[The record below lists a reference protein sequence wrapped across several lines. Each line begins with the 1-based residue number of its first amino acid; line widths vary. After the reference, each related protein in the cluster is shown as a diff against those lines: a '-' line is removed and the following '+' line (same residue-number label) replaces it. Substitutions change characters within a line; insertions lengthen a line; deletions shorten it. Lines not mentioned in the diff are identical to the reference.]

1 MNNKPVLPSFAFDA
15 IKFRNG
21 VSKNNVEATKQW
33 VVFAEIETRTE
44 AMGDAAY
51 HGHLECLKILSE
63 YVDPRNNQSWAL
75 MAAAAGYNEHGN
87 LACFEFLSP
96 LSNEEDALDKWIE
109 IYGEMDNILL
119 SRKTAREQKQ
129 IIEKQLLSHGT
140 ISKKGKK
147 M

>member
-1 MNNKPVLPSFAFDA
+1 MNYKPVLHSFEFDA
-15 IKFRNG
+15 LKFRDG
-21 VSKNNVEATKQW
+21 VSKNNLEATKQW
-33 VVFAEIETRTE
+33 VVFADMETRTD

-51 HGHLECLKILSE
+51 HGHLECLKILTE

-75 MAAAAGYNEHGN
+75 MAAAAGYSEHGN

-109 IYGEMDNILL
+109 IYGEMDNILV
-119 SRKTAREQKQ
+119 SRKAAREQKR
-129 IIEKQLLSHGT
+129 IIEDQLSSHGT
-140 ISKKGKK
+140 IGKKGKK